1 MREWAKGLSSFFL
14 SGWMGRMRYK
24 IAIVEDD
31 DLIRNMI
38 KLNLENSGYRVKC
51 FSSAE
56 SMKRETEKEFYD
68 LIILDIM
75 LPGISGERLLK
86 DIRSQGDDTPI
97 LMLTVKRD
105 MPTRIKS
112 LEGGADDYIV
122 KPFNME
128 ELMARI
134 KVLIRRSQ
142 GKPRIPSHEML
153 VINSHKIDISTRI
166 CKSNFGDIVL
176 SEKELNLLLFL
187 FKHSHETI
195 SRADILEEVWG
206 MNVAPT
212 PRTIDNFILKF
223 RKLFEDNPQ
232 KPKHFITVRN
242 KGYRF
247 IK

>member
-1 MREWAKGLSSFFL
+1 M
-14 SGWMGRMRYK
+14 
-24 IAIVEDD
+24 
-31 DLIRNMI
+31 IRNMI
-38 KLNLENSGYRVKC
+38 KLNLENNGYQVNC

-56 SMKRETEKEFYD
+56 SMMRKTIKEFYD

-86 DIRSQGDDTPI
+86 VIRGQGDDTPI
-97 LMLTVKRD
+97 LMLTVKSD
-105 MPTRIKS
+105 MPTRIRS
-112 LEGGADDYIV
+112 LEGGADDYVV

-134 KVLIRRSQ
+134 KVLIRRSH
-142 GKPRIPSHEML
+142 GKRRIPSHEIL
-153 VINSHKIDISTRI
+153 VINNHKIDISTRV
-166 CKSNFGDIVL
+166 CQSNIGDVVL

-187 FKHSHETI
+187 FKHSRETI

-206 MNVAPT
+206 MDVAPT

-232 KPKHFITVRN
+232 KPKHFIAIRN

>member
-1 MREWAKGLSSFFL
+1 
-14 SGWMGRMRYK
+14 MRYK

-38 KLNLENSGYRVKC
+38 KLNLENIGYRIKC

-56 SMKRETEKEFYD
+56 SMKLETNKDFYD

-86 DIRSQGDDTPI
+86 DIRSQRDNTPI

-112 LEGGADDYIV
+112 LEGGADDYII

-142 GKPRIPSHEML
+142 GKRRIPSHEIL
-153 VINSHKIDISTRI
+153 IINSHKIYISTRV
-166 CKSNFGDIVL
+166 CQSNIGDVVL

>member
-1 MREWAKGLSSFFL
+1 
-14 SGWMGRMRYK
+14 MRYK

-38 KLNLENSGYRVKC
+38 MLNLENIGYKVKC

-56 SMKRETEKEFYD
+56 SMMRETKKEFYD

-75 LPGISGERLLK
+75 LPGISGERMLK
-86 DIRSQGDDTPI
+86 DIRSKGDDTPI
-97 LMLTVKRD
+97 LMLTVKSD

-112 LEGGADDYIV
+112 LEGGADDYVV

-128 ELMARI
+128 ELIARI
-134 KVLIRRSQ
+134 KVLIRRTH
-142 GKPRIPSHEML
+142 GKRRIPSHEIL
-153 VINSHKIDISTRI
+153 VINSHKIDISTRV
-166 CKSNFGDIVL
+166 CQSNIGDVVF

-187 FKHSHETI
+187 FKHSDETI

-206 MNVAPT
+206 MNVTPT
-212 PRTIDNFILKF
+212 PRTIDNFIFKF

-232 KPKHFITVRN
+232 KPKHFITIRN

>member
-1 MREWAKGLSSFFL
+1 MIK
-14 SGWMGRMRYK
+14 
-24 IAIVEDD
+24 
-31 DLIRNMI
+31 NMI
-38 KLNLENSGYRVKC
+38 KLNLENSGYWVKC

-56 SMKRETEKEFYD
+56 SMKREMEKEFYD

-86 DIRSQGDDTPI
+86 DIRNQGDDTPI
-97 LMLTVKRD
+97 LMLTVKSD
-105 MPTRIKS
+105 IPTRIKS

-122 KPFNME
+122 KPFNMG

-134 KVLIRRSQ
+134 NVLIRRSQ
-142 GKPRIPSHEML
+142 GKRRIPSHEML
-153 VINSHKIDISTRI
+153 VINGHEIDISTRI
-166 CKSNFGDIVL
+166 CKSNIGDVVL

-206 MNVAPT
+206 MDVAPT

-223 RKLFEDNPQ
+223 RKLFEDNPEE
-232 KPKHFITVRN
+232 PKHFLTIRN
-242 KGYRF
+242 IGYRF
-247 IK
+247 MK